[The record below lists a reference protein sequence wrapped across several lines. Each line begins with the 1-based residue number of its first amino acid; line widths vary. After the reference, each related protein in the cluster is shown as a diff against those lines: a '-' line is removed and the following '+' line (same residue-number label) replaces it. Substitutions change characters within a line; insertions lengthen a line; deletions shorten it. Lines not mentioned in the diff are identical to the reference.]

1 MFVIGNMG
9 AGKSSLLNRLVYM
22 IKNYQKNKD
31 KAKKFMPDEEVL
43 LTPMFKSSYGA
54 RSLTVKV

>member
-1 MFVIGNMG
+1 MG

-31 KAKKFMPDEEVL
+31 KAKKFIPDEEVL
-43 LTPMFKSSYGA
+43 LTPVFKSSYGA

>member
-1 MFVIGNMG
+1 MG

-31 KAKKFMPDEEVL
+31 KAKNFMPDKEVL
-43 LTPMFKSSYGA
+43 LTPVFKSSYGA